1 MKGIMKGIMK
11 VKAKNHKS
19 LCGLAGFF
27 LFCIVTVFQ
36 DYISSSEKSNV
47 IYFIYIV
54 SMLLSLYGI
63 IRQGKLS
70 ISFRSMSLF
79 YQWILIAISFVLVYN
94 IGIRKHSYFTTIRWL
109 FFFLYMILIS
119 QTPKDRY
126 LSMIKILGAVASLY
140 VIGVYF
146 FLLFP
151 QFYSGM
157 YQRWGYWPTG
167 TNGGTA
173 GYRAGLA
180 SHYSENAMVI
190 TVLVLILASF
200 YFIEPRKRNKR
211 RIMLLGIIAISA
223 LVLTTKRAHL
233 LFGFL
238 SLVFAY
244 YIFKPNQRTNRMFKV
259 IIIGT
264 IGFALLYIAQFFVPS
279 IALVFERFSTI
290 GNDTESMTRFSMW
303 ALAWNLFRKNPIFGI
318 GWNGYKY
325 QFFQYLYDP
334 KMRAERYAYLNA
346 HNVYLQLLA
355 ETGIIGF
362 SLYMSG
368 VISVFRRSINALT
381 KKDKEIPP
389 AIKSVL
395 LFSIS
400 MQTFFLLYSMTGNC
414 LYDIMFAFYA
424 VAVGCA
430 VGCYCQSDI
439 SNS

>member
-1 MKGIMKGIMK
+1 MKIR
-11 VKAKNHKS
+11 AKSFKS
-19 LCGLAGFF
+19 FCGLVGFF
-27 LFCIVTVFQ
+27 LFCVATIFQ
-36 DYISSSEKSNV
+36 GYLSSSDNSSEVYLIYV
-47 IYFIYIV
+47 I
-54 SMLLSLYGI
+54 SLLLSLYGI
-63 IRQGKLS
+63 SNQGKLS
-70 ISFRSMSLF
+70 VSFRSLNNF
-79 YQWILIAISFVLVYN
+79 LPWILMAIVFVLFYN

-109 FFFLYMILIS
+109 FYFIYMILIS
-119 QTPKDRY
+119 QMPMDRY
-126 LSMIKILGAVASLY
+126 FSMMKILGAVASLY

-190 TVLVLILASF
+190 TVLILILVSL
-200 YFIEPRKRNKR
+200 YFIETRKRKKR
-211 RIMLLGIIAISA
+211 RIMLLAIIAIGA
-223 LVLTTKRAHL
+223 LILTSKRAHL

-264 IGFALLYIAQFFVPS
+264 IGFALLYIAQFFVPA
-279 IALVFERFSTI
+279 IALVFQRFSII
-290 GNDTESMTRFSMW
+290 GDDTESMTRFSMW
-303 ALAWNLFRKNPIFGI
+303 ALALRSFGKNPIFGI

-325 QFFQYLYDP
+325 QFFQYLYNP
-334 KMRAERYAYLNA
+334 NTRAERYAYLNA

-368 VISVFRRSINALT
+368 VISIFRKSINALT
-381 KKDKEIPP
+381 MKYRNSSLDVK
-389 AIKSVL
+389 AVL
-395 LFSIS
+395 LFSIT
-400 MQTFFLLYSMTGNC
+400 MQTFFLLYSLTGNC
-414 LYDIMFAFYA
+414 LYDIMFAFLS

-430 VGCYCQSDI
+430 VGCYCRTEV